1 MAIEKHNFTA
11 ARFDSDYSPDSV
23 GTMSGDED
31 EFQVRASG
39 AESGEDQDFD
49 DADSGAGSDD
59 FDLLE
64 LGETGAEFC
73 QVGNSTCSVPFEL
86 YDLPNLEGVLSVDV
100 WNECLTEGE
109 RLGLAKFLPDMD
121 QETYMITLM
130 ELFKGC
136 NFHFGSPLKKLFD
149 MLRGGLCEP
158 RVALYREGLNSF
170 HKRKYYHHL
179 KKYQNGIVSSVCQ
192 IRDAWLNIGGYSI
205 EEKLRVLNIVKSQ
218 KSLLGEKEDMQSGSS
233 GREDLSDKLW
243 SRRSNDRKLGWIMA
257 PNSVYSTV
265 PDLEPSLVL
274 QQEKY
279 RKMNSMN
286 VLKLGDV
293 KRHPA
298 RQLGKVA
305 AADTG
310 RESIRSRRQIP
321 GLNES
326 EDTTLEARPRRNQ
339 IATDRFSTRNQ
350 GFLAAEKNSD
360 FLVNEEM
367 GMDDFVGLPL
377 SSKGDFVY
385 GRKKHSNEPFHTRML
400 KPKQGNVRPALNYT
414 KKPKYTEIG
423 RTFDGEVHMKS
434 VKGLKGGNQGGI
446 HDPDESSWHDWAE
459 REALR
464 MDPQV
469 QYEDWNPKQKKSKV
483 KKESNLDIRSHTTS
497 SPQMSDKPSI
507 PAVKVRRSHTKI
519 RGNPMKNGVLDMIP
533 DGDVTQSDSSDSFGD
548 DESNPLMRSK
558 VTYPIGFMG
567 GSRSSVKFNV
577 DGKKGKS
584 VNKEKKESARGSDR
598 NWQSYEK
605 KDDLVEHEWPLE
617 EDREVYSLKGKKK
630 IKTGKNRGD
639 LSFDTSTRV
648 EEDNFLWGSG
658 AGDGSG
664 AHNMY
669 KNRKGVGPSGGLPV
683 SPPIFNPMDED
694 QTAEVNCHGCVVAE
708 EDGLLESIPTSDVK
722 KSSKR
727 RKKIK
732 NIETSDASFSGRNL
746 TKKKRKAKSVDVA
759 DNDDGFNQL
768 SSEPQLQIE
777 ESGQVEKQMG
787 KKAGASEVASENE
800 TSEMPVFDTAI
811 TDMELEN
818 GQPKKTFTPITPTVH
833 TDFSFSII
841 HLLSAV
847 RVAMVGPLPEDSLC
861 MGPMVEDADK
871 IKEGGIDDE
880 SSSQK
885 NVDMVDNSE
894 PEQEGCAMSLTIQE
908 IVNRVRSNPGD
919 PCILETQE
927 PLQDLVKGALKIF
940 SSKSAPLGAK
950 GWKALVVYERSKKGW
965 CWIGPA
971 PDNSFDPETIEEVTS
986 PDSWGLPHKMLV
998 KLVDSFA
1005 NWLKSGQE
1013 ILQLIGSLPPPPLA
1027 LVQWSVDEKE
1037 RFRDLRAQKSLSTI
1051 YPSNEEV
1058 REYFRKE
1065 EFLRYSIPDRA
1076 FSYTASDGKKSIV
1089 APLRRCGGKPTSKAR
1104 DHFML
1109 KRDRPPHVTILCL
1122 VRDAAARLPGSIGTR
1137 ADVCTLIRD
1146 SQYIVEE
1153 VTDVQ
1158 INQIVSGALDRLH
1171 YERDPCVQFDGE
1183 RKLWKYLHRDR
1194 EEEDFEDDGTSST
1207 KKWRRPKKDTAEP
1220 SDQGALAVAYHGSE
1234 EHTEFD
1240 FCSDQNVDPG
1250 LIDDIKAVDHA
1261 MISDLGQN
1269 IGDTGSE
1276 QIEIPQD
1283 HSMVWEAFNLNPLQ
1297 ENKLICQENSTNG
1310 DFDNETFGGE
1320 RPIGF

>member
-1 MAIEKHNFTA
+1 MAIEKNNFKA
-11 ARFDSDYSPDSV
+11 ARFDSDYSPGSV
-23 GTMSGDED
+23 ETMSGGED
-31 EFQVRASG
+31 EFRVRTSG
-39 AESGEDQDFD
+39 AESDEGKDFD
-49 DADSGAGSDD
+49 DVDSGAGSDD

-73 QVGNSTCSVPFEL
+73 QVGNSTCSIPFEL

-100 WNECLTEGE
+100 WNECLDEEE
-109 RLGLAKFLPDMD
+109 RLGLTKFLPDMD
-121 QETYMITLM
+121 QETYTRTLM

-158 RVALYREGLNSF
+158 RAALYHEGLNSF
-170 HKRKYYHHL
+170 QKRKHYHLL

-192 IRDAWLNIGGYSI
+192 IRDAWLNCSGYSI

-218 KSLLGEKEDMQSGSS
+218 KSLLGEKEDMPSESS
-233 GREDLSDKLW
+233 GREDLSEKLW
-243 SRRSNDRKLGWIMA
+243 SRRSKDRKLGHIMA
-257 PNSVYSTV
+257 PNSVYRMM

-274 QQEKY
+274 QPGKY
-279 RKMNSMN
+279 RKKNAKSA
-286 VLKLGDV
+286 LKLGDV

-305 AADTG
+305 AADT
-310 RESIRSRRQIP
+310 RMEPISLRRQIP
-321 GLNES
+321 VLNES
-326 EDTTLEARPRRNQ
+326 EDATLEAGPQRDQ
-339 IATDRFSTRNQ
+339 IATDRFSMRKQ
-350 GFLAAEKNSD
+350 GFMAAEKNSD
-360 FLVNEEM
+360 FIINEEM

-385 GRKKHSNEPFHTRML
+385 GRTKHSNEPFHIKML
-400 KPKQGNVRPALNYT
+400 KPNQGNVRHSLSYT
-414 KKPKYTEIG
+414 KKPKYPEIDHP
-423 RTFDGEVHMKS
+423 FDGEVHINS
-434 VKGLKGGNQGGI
+434 LNGLKGVNKGGI
-446 HDPDESSWHDWAE
+446 HDPDESSWHDWSE
-459 REALR
+459 REALH

-469 QYEDWNPKQKKSKV
+469 QYEDRNPKRKKSKV
-483 KKESNLDIRSHTTS
+483 QREPTLDVRSHRTS
-497 SPQMSDKPSI
+497 SPQMSDRLLI
-507 PAVKVRRSHTKI
+507 PAVKGRHSHAKI
-519 RGNPMKNGVLDMIP
+519 RGNPVKNGVLDMIP
-533 DGDVTQSDSSDSFGD
+533 NGNDTESNSSDSFGD

-558 VTYPIGFMG
+558 VAYPTGFMD
-567 GSRSSVKFNV
+567 GSRYSSVKFNEDV
-577 DGKKGKS
+577 KKGKS
-584 VNKEKKESARGSDR
+584 VKKESAHDSDR
-598 NWQSYEK
+598 IWQSYEK
-605 KDDLVEHEWPLE
+605 KDDVVEHECPPE
-617 EDREVYSLKGKKK
+617 EDREVFPLKRKKK
-630 IKTGKNRGD
+630 IKMSKNHRD
-639 LSFDTSTRV
+639 FSFETSTRV
-648 EEDNFLWGSG
+648 KGGNLLCGTAAE
-658 AGDGSG
+658 DGSE

-669 KNRKGVGPSGGLPV
+669 RDRIGVGPSGGLPV
-683 SPPIFNPMDED
+683 SPMFDPIDEE
-694 QTAEVNCHGCVVAE
+694 QAAEVNCHDCVVAD
-708 EDGLLESIPTSDVK
+708 EDGLLENIPTSVVK

-727 RKKIK
+727 QKKAK
-732 NIETSDASFSGRNL
+732 NTEHVTLSGCNL

-759 DNDDGFNQL
+759 DYDDGFNRL
-768 SSEPQLQIE
+768 PVEPHLQIE
-777 ESGQVEKQMG
+777 ESGQVEVQMG
-787 KKAGASEVASENE
+787 KKAGASGIVSENE
-800 TSEMPVFDTAI
+800 PSEMPVIDTAI
-811 TDMELEN
+811 TDTELQN
-818 GQPKKTFTPITPTVH
+818 GLPKKTFTLITPTVH

-841 HLLSAV
+841 HLLSTV
-847 RVAMVGPLPEDSLC
+847 RVAMVSQLPEDSLG
-861 MGPMVEDADK
+861 MGPMAEDADK
-871 IKEGGIDDE
+871 IQESGMDDD

-885 NVDMVDNSE
+885 NVDMVGNSE
-894 PEQEGCAMSLTIQE
+894 PEQEGSAMSLTIQE

-965 CWIGPA
+965 RWIGPTH
-971 PDNSFDPETIEEVTS
+971 DNSSDTETIEEVTS
-986 PDSWGLPHKMLV
+986 PDAWGLPHKMLV

-1013 ILQLIGSLPPPPLA
+1013 ILQLMGSLPPPPLA
-1027 LVQWSVDEKE
+1027 LLQWNVDEKE

-1065 EFLRYSIPDRA
+1065 ELLRYSIPDRA

-1146 SQYIVEE
+1146 SQYIVED

-1207 KKWRRPKKDTAEP
+1207 KKWRRPKKDTTEP
-1220 SDQGALAVAYHGSE
+1220 SDQGAVSVAYHGSE
-1234 EHTEFD
+1234 EQTEFD
-1240 FCSDQNVDPG
+1240 ICSDQNVDAA
-1250 LIDDIKAVDHA
+1250 LIDDVKAVGPSLA
-1261 MISDLGQN
+1261 SDLGQN
-1269 IGDTGSE
+1269 LGDTGVE
-1276 QIEIPQD
+1276 QIDIPQD
-1283 HSMVWEAFNLNPLQ
+1283 HQMVWEGFNLNPLQ
-1297 ENKLICQENSTNG
+1297 GNKLLCQENATNE
-1310 DFDNETFGGE
+1310 DFDDETSGGAL
-1320 RPIGF
+1320 PVGF